1 MECEHDIIDA
11 DGHVVDQDKDLRNY
25 LPAPWNEKD
34 WTREYYLFPLTDG
47 WMRGMSSRHKAE
59 VPDAANWLS
68 FLDES
73 RIDQT
78 ILYPSNALFHGQIR
92 NKGWAVAVAQAYN
105 DWLYDCFGR
114 QSDRLKGVAL
124 LPVQDIDAAVAE
136 LRRCVEDLG
145 MVAGV
150 IPSVMAPQVG
160 LGGSRFDPL
169 YAEAQRLDCPLA
181 VHGGPA
187 SGLLDMFDSLAE
199 ARPLEHAMPQMVQI
213 MSMINAGVY
222 DRFPNLRVAYL
233 ECGTGWVPFMMDA
246 LDENWERRG
255 RALAVKQRP
264 ATSSAA
270 ATSSSPARWTRRRC
284 PTCWSGSAGTRCC
297 GPRIIPTS
305 GRARS
310 SSTICRTSSRA
321 RTSARICVRRSC
333 ATTPNATTDS
343 KAPAADDARPEKPT
357 FRGAR
362 RTSDP

>member
-73 RIDQT
+73 KIEQT
-78 ILYPSNALFHGQIR
+78 VLYPSNALFHGQIR

-105 DWLYDCFGR
+105 DWLYDRFGR

-124 LPVQDIDAAVAE
+124 LPVQDVDAAVGE
-136 LRRCVEDLG
+136 LRRCVEELG

-150 IPSVMAPQVG
+150 IPSVMAPLVG
-160 LGGSRFDPL
+160 LGSSQFDPI
-169 YAEAQRLDCPLA
+169 YAEAERLDCALA
-181 VHGGPA
+181 VHGGPVA
-187 SGLLDMFDSLAE
+187 GLGLDMFESLAE
-199 ARPLEHAMPQMVQI
+199 ARPLEHALPQMVQM
-213 MSMINAGVY
+213 MSMIHSGVF

-264 ATSSAA
+264 SDII
-270 ATSSSPARWTRRRC
+270 RGGNIFF
-284 PTCWSGSAGTRCC
+284 TCEVDEKALPYVLERLGGDQVLWASDY
-297 GPRIIPTS
+297 PHE
-305 GRARS
+305 RARADFFHDLPDFF
-310 SSTICRTSSRA
+310 A
-321 RTSARICVRRSC
+321 REDVSPDLRKKILCDNPKRYY
-333 ATTPNATTDS
+333 
-343 KAPAADDARPEKPT
+343 
-357 FRGAR
+357 GL
-362 RTSDP
+362 

>member
-1 MECEHDIIDA
+1 MECEHAIIDA
-11 DGHVVDQDKDLRNY
+11 DGHVVDQDKDLRRY

-73 RIDQT
+73 KIEQT
-78 ILYPSNALFHGQIR
+78 VLYPSNALFHGQIR
-92 NKGWAVAVAQAYN
+92 NKSWAVAVAQAYN

-114 QSDRLKGVAL
+114 QSNRLKGVAL

-150 IPSVMAPQVG
+150 IPSVMAPLVG
-160 LGGSRFDPL
+160 LGGSRFDPI
-169 YAEAQRLDCPLA
+169 YAEAERLDCALA
-181 VHGGPA
+181 VHGGPVA
-187 SGLLDMFDSLAE
+187 GLGLDIFESLAE
-199 ARPLEHAMPQMVQI
+199 ARPLEHAMPQMVQM

-255 RALAVKQRP
+255 HALAVKQRP
-264 ATSSAA
+264 SDII
-270 ATSSSPARWTRRRC
+270 RGGNIFF
-284 PTCWSGSAGTRCC
+284 TCEVDERSLPYVLEQLGGEQVLWASDY
-297 GPRIIPTS
+297 PHE
-305 GRARS
+305 RARS
-310 SSTICRTSSRA
+310 EFFHDLPDFFA
-321 RTSARICVRRSC
+321 REDVGPDVRKKILCDNPKRYY
-333 ATTPNATTDS
+333 
-343 KAPAADDARPEKPT
+343 
-357 FRGAR
+357 GL
-362 RTSDP
+362 